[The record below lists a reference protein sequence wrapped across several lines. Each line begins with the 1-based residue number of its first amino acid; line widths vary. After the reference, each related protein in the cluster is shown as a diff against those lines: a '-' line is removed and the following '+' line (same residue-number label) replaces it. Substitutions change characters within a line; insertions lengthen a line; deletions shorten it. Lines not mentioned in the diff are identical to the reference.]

1 VTIVDPNTGKR
12 KENDRII
19 ESNSKAEVIASQLAL
34 REQMLQTEVPRRV
47 KLRDYATKWIERR
60 KPRLKLSTWSRYE
73 EHLARILDG
82 LGEVYM
88 DRLMPGMISDWL
100 QAQALTLSGW
110 SCHGALRVLRTLTRD
125 AQVELGLDKWPCERV
140 RPPKALSRYDEDRPN
155 ALTADEL
162 ARLFVAMR
170 DEEVYWF
177 PLFATMAF
185 TGLRF
190 AEASA
195 LRWGDIDLDGGT
207 LAIRRSQYRGE
218 VGEPKTEGSRRRL
231 PLVPELAAVLQ
242 AHREQLVRAQ
252 HPGLV
257 HDWVFPSATGGLL
270 TTGCL
275 NKPIRRA
282 CVTAKIRH
290 HLTAHGLRRTL
301 NTLALQVASAETTRK
316 ILGHTTAAMTA
327 HYNAPA
333 MAEKREALG
342 RVIQLVQPDREANLP
357 RQVGI
362 EVGIDAQ
369 KGAQI

>member
-1 VTIVDPNTGKR
+1 
-12 KENDRII
+12 
-19 ESNSKAEVIASQLAL
+19 
-34 REQMLQTEVPRRV
+34 
-47 KLRDYATKWIERR
+47 
-60 KPRLKLSTWSRYE
+60 
-73 EHLARILDG
+73 
-82 LGEVYM
+82 M
-88 DRLMPGMISDWL
+88 DRLMPGMITDWL
-100 QAQALTLSGW
+100 QEEARSLSGW

-140 RPPKALSRYDEDRPN
+140 KPPKALSRYDEDRPN

-170 DEEVYWF
+170 EDEAYWF

-195 LRWGDIDLDGGT
+195 LQWSDLDLDGGT
-207 LAIRRSQYRGE
+207 LAVRRSQYRGE
-218 VGEPKTEGSRRRL
+218 LGDPKTEGSRRRL
-231 PLVPELAAVLQ
+231 PLVPELANVLQ
-242 AHREQLVRAQ
+242 AHRVRLMRAQ

-270 TTGCL
+270 TTGGL

-282 CVTAKIRH
+282 CVKAQISH

-301 NTLALQVASAETTRK
+301 NTLALQVASGETTRK

-342 RVIQLVQPDREANLP
+342 RVIQMVQPDRSSDQP
-357 RQVGI
+357 RD
-362 EVGIDAQ
+362 VGIDVGIGAERVAQ
-369 KGAQI
+369 M